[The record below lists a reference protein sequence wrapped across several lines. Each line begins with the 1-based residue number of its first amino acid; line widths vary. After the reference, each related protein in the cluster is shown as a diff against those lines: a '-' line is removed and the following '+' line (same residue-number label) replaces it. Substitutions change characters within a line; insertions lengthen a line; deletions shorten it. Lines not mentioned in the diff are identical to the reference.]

1 MIWHVYIKELVD
13 SLRDKKTIYLSVLI
27 PMVMNIGMLYFVDS
41 YGSDKE
47 NKSIT
52 VAIGERADQHVTS
65 WLKQDKS
72 IEVMKVANPLKAVE
86 EGEAS
91 LAIKESQNFSEQMTN
106 LKSPEI
112 TIYSDLTSGKGDA
125 ANAYVSTLLEKQQ
138 KGLVNEQ
145 LLELEVDE
153 RTLSPFVIK
162 TKNVNGEDSSLG
174 MVSMFAPLL
183 IIMTI
188 IAGCLPSANDMFAG
202 EKEKNTMEGLL
213 MTPVKKIHLI
223 IGKWLAIST
232 LGMISGILSL
242 VTFVVFIQYFTENL
256 GKALDLFSHL
266 GIFSISLLLGIV
278 LFSLLVGVILSIFS
292 LLANTVKEAQNYASP
307 VLMLAFIPYFLLAGT
322 SINELTNI
330 DFLIPVYNVYA
341 LIKQLLYGVFD
352 MTSIGLVT
360 LSIGVVIA
368 CLFAI
373 ANILFSKS
381 KWILGKS

>member
-1 MIWHVYIKELVD
+1 MIWHVYIKELLD

-41 YGSDKE
+41 YGSGKE
-47 NKSIT
+47 DKSIT
-52 VAIGERADQHVTS
+52 VAIGEQADGHVTS

-72 IEVMKVANPLKAVE
+72 IEVMKVENPVQAVE

-91 LAIKESQNFSEQMTN
+91 IAIRASQNFSEQMTN
-106 LKSPEI
+106 LNSPEI
-112 TIYSDLTSGKGDA
+112 TLYSDLTSGKGDA
-125 ANAYVSTLLEKQQ
+125 ANAYVSALLEQQQ

-145 LLELEVDE
+145 LLELEVDK

-162 TKNVNGEDSSLG
+162 AKNVNGEDSSLG

-202 EKEKNTMEGLL
+202 EKEKNTMEALL

-232 LGMISGILSL
+232 LGMVSGILSL
-242 VTFVVFIQYFTENL
+242 VTFIVFIQYFTKNL
-256 GKALDLFSHL
+256 GNALDLSSHL
-266 GIFSISLLLGIV
+266 GIFSLSLFLGIV
-278 LFSLLVGVILSIFS
+278 LFSLLVGMILSIFS

-307 VLMLAFIPYFLLAGT
+307 VLMLAFIPYFLLVGT
-322 SINELTNI
+322 SINEFTNI

-352 MTSIGLVT
+352 ITSIGLVT
-360 LSIGVVIA
+360 ISIGVVIA
-368 CLFAI
+368 CLFAV

-381 KWILGKS
+381 KWVLGKS